1 MNINYTDKVDAL
13 KEINITGFFVD
24 WPNPPDPS
32 RHLKILAASY
42 KVWLAMDGEKCVG
55 FINALSDGALHAYIP
70 LLEVLPAYQ
79 GLGIGTELI
88 RRMEHSLKR
97 VYAIDLVCDEHL
109 AEFYQMLGYTKIIGM
124 AKRNHEFQDGSGGEG
139 D

>member
-1 MNINYTDKVDAL
+1 MEITYTDNIDKVKATAL
-13 KEINITGFFVD
+13 EGFFED

-55 FINALSDGALHAYIP
+55 FINALSDGILHAYIP
-70 LLEVLPAYQ
+70 LLEVLPVYQ

-88 RRMEHSLKR
+88 RRMEQSLEK

-109 AEFYQMLGYTKIIGM
+109 TGYYQRLGFTQIIGM
-124 AKRNHEFQDGSGGEG
+124 AKRNHEFQDGSGGEQ